1 MAESSHAA
9 YRKAINAAYISS
21 IFLKFIIENA
31 KTDNWQELS
40 LEIDKDEKGLENFPS
55 EQSVEYFLMRGV
67 LNYIGSVDVS
77 LESCYLHHELL
88 NLMLVLMSTQLC
100 SGPSPEPKDVHPFID
115 AAMLQ
120 FHSVLGSS
128 KVAAKF
134 CKTTTDSFKQF
145 TPCFL

>member
-55 EQSVEYFLMRGV
+55 G
-67 LNYIGSVDVS
+67 N
-77 LESCYLHHELL
+77 
-88 NLMLVLMSTQLC
+88 
-100 SGPSPEPKDVHPFID
+100 
-115 AAMLQ
+115 
-120 FHSVLGSS
+120 
-128 KVAAKF
+128 
-134 CKTTTDSFKQF
+134 
-145 TPCFL
+145 